1 MPANIEAAEA
11 GCNGIVHRAGAAEDS
26 IDVIICRV
34 VMDYVSCKL
43 RLPLL
48 QVHDLRHRELRV
60 HFGAG
65 DRVNCLLPQPT
76 CQSIRIF
83 LTAAIHA
90 EHGVRQRFSVCT
102 DRDQRLTV

>member
-1 MPANIEAAEA
+1 
-11 GCNGIVHRAGAAEDS
+11 
-26 IDVIICRV
+26 
-34 VMDYVSCKL
+34 MDYVSCKL

-90 EHGVRQRFSVCT
+90 EHGVRQRFPIRT
-102 DRDQRLTV
+102 DWDQRLTV